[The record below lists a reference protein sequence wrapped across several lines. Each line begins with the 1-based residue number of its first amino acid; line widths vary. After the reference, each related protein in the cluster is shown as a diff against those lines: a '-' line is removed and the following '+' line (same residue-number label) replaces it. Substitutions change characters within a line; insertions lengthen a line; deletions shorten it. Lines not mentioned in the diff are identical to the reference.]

1 MKKAL
6 TAEFCRNILCLE
18 LVKHTISCVFEYLT
32 TILSHKAICV
42 GEMMRKYIL
51 SALTFIFL
59 FSMAGQFAFAE
70 ESAGYAPLPPAKN
83 LTNRISIGYNKQL
96 NFGIIGG
103 PNASIANTFFN
114 ADCLST
120 KYWATDR
127 IGMEFMVGYFTAKYE
142 EVGGWVLDLGG
153 KFLYNLIIEDNMAF
167 YTGAGL
173 GIMPTHIDYGATEE
187 NEVGFQMGAFVGWE
201 FFFSELPNL
210 GFDVE
215 IGLRYIDID
224 EYAQLSTFGG
234 AFSMF
239 GIRYYF

>member
-1 MKKAL
+1 
-6 TAEFCRNILCLE
+6 
-18 LVKHTISCVFEYLT
+18 
-32 TILSHKAICV
+32 
-42 GEMMRKYIL
+42 MRKCIIL
-51 SALTFIFL
+51 TLSLILL
-59 FSMAGQFAFAE
+59 FSISAQISYGE
-70 ESAGYAPLPPAKN
+70 EGAAYGSLPPAKN

-103 PNASIANTFFN
+103 ENAAIANTFFN
-114 ADCLST
+114 ADCVST

-127 IGMEFMVGYFTAKYE
+127 IGMEFMVGYFTAKYD

-173 GIMPTHIDYGATEE
+173 GIMPAHIDYGEKEE
-187 NEVGFQMGAFVGWE
+187 NETGFQVGAFVGWE